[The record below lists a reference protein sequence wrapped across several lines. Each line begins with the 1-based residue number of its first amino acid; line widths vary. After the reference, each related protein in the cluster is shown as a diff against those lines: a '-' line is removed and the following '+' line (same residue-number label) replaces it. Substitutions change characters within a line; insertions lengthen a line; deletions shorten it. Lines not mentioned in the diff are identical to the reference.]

1 MIRYEDLSD
10 EEKEAVIELYKEDPV
25 MFIERVCGISLLE
38 YQREYIRRVYRDIQK
53 QKSMDVITTAHYLG
67 EPVKNNYC
75 DTCSIY
81 RDPGLIHK
89 RCRDCIN
96 GSNYVI

>member
-1 MIRYEDLSD
+1 MIRYEELSD

-25 MFIERVCGISLLE
+25 MFMERVCDISLLE

-53 QKSMDVITTAHYLG
+53 QKSMDDNITAQYLG
-67 EPVKNNYC
+67 KPVKNNYC

-89 RCRDCIN
+89 HCRDCIN

>member
-1 MIRYEDLSD
+1 MIRYEELSD

-25 MFIERVCGISLLE
+25 MFMERVCGISLLE

-53 QKSMDVITTAHYLG
+53 QKSMDDNITAQYLG
-67 EPVKNNYC
+67 KPVKNNYC
-75 DTCSIY
+75 NTCSIY
-81 RDPGLIHK
+81 RDPGLTHK
-89 RCRDCIN
+89 RCRDCID

>member
-1 MIRYEDLSD
+1 MIRYEELSD

-25 MFIERVCGISLLE
+25 MFMERVCNISLLE

-53 QKSMDVITTAHYLG
+53 QKSMDDNITAQYLG
-67 EPVKNNYC
+67 KPVKNNYC

-81 RDPGLIHK
+81 RDPGSIHK

>member
-1 MIRYEDLSD
+1 MIGYEELSD
-10 EEKEAVIELYKEDPV
+10 EEKEAVIELCKEDPV
-25 MFIERVCGISLLE
+25 MFMERVCGISLLE

-53 QKSMDVITTAHYLG
+53 QKSMDDNITAQYLG
-67 EPVKNNYC
+67 KPVKNNYC

-89 RCRDCIN
+89 RCRDCID